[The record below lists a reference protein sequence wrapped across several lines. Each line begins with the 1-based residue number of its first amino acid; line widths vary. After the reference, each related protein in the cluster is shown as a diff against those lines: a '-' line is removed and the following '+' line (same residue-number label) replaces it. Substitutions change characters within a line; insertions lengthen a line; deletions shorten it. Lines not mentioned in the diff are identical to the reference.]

1 MARFFFVW
9 LPAMC
14 LALAISRAT
23 CSAEDAG
30 SADTEAVQ
38 MVLEF
43 LRDSDREIRGL
54 ALEQIRSELKGEAF
68 TQRFAEELPR
78 LPPDAQIGL
87 LGALANR
94 GDKSARPAI
103 LSLLHAADRPDVRA
117 AAIRA
122 LAFLGEAGDAEVILP
137 SLSAEPEE
145 ERIAAR
151 FALARLPG
159 EQVGS
164 TILAAVEKAAA
175 DQATEFINLLVE
187 RRDTN
192 AVPRLLTLAAGPDP
206 IKRGAALSALGELAG
221 PEHLPAMLRIVT
233 ALPAGRDREAA
244 EKAVMF
250 VCGRVPQ
257 EQRDTSLASAL
268 EGFSEA
274 DQRVLLPTLGR
285 VGGKTALAKIDAA
298 LRSQDSAWHEA
309 GIRAIANWPDGSVAD
324 RLIELAERDP
334 HASHRTTCLRALIRV
349 APLAA
354 DRDNT
359 RKLELLKTAMKLSTR
374 DDERVLVLQRAQAIR
389 DVATLRYLVTFLD
402 QPAYA
407 QAACESI
414 VELAHHRELRDA
426 NKAEFEAALD
436 AVIRISKDPVVVER
450 ANRYKRGQTWVRPKA
465 SP

>member
-1 MARFFFVW
+1 MARFSFAW
-9 LPAMC
+9 LLAPC
-14 LALAISRAT
+14 LMLAACRAT
-23 CSAEDAG
+23 CSAEVTAG
-30 SADTEAVQ
+30 ADTEAVQ

-43 LRDSDREIRGL
+43 LRDSDRDIRGL
-54 ALEQIRSELKGEAF
+54 ALEQIRSELKGEAI
-68 TQRFAEELPR
+68 TRRFAEELPR
-78 LPPDAQIGL
+78 LAPEAQVGL

-94 GDKSARPAI
+94 GDKAARPAI
-103 LSLLHAADRPDVRA
+103 LALLQGDPRPEVRA

-122 LAFLGEAGDAEVILP
+122 LAFLGEAADAEVILP
-137 SLSAEPEE
+137 LLRAEAEE
-145 ERIAAR
+145 ERMAAR
-151 FALARLPG
+151 FALTRLPG

-164 TILAAVEKAAA
+164 TILAAVDKANGDDAA
-175 DQATEFINLLVE
+175 ELVRLLVE

-192 AVPRLLTLAAGPDP
+192 AVPRLLELAAGPDP
-206 IKRGAALSALGELAG
+206 LKRNAALAALGELAG
-221 PEHLPAMLRIVT
+221 PEQLVPMLRLVL

-250 VCGRVPQ
+250 LCGRIP
-257 EQRDTSLASAL
+257 EERRDTTLTSAL

-285 VGGKTALAKIDAA
+285 VGGKTAFAAIQAA
-298 LRSQDSAWHEA
+298 LRSRDSAWHEA
-309 GIRAIANWPDGSVAD
+309 GIRALANWPDGSVAD
-324 RLIELAERDP
+324 LLIELAERDP

-354 DRDNT
+354 DRNNVQ
-359 RKLELLKTAMKLSTR
+359 KLELLKTAMKLSTR
-374 DDERVLVLQRAQAIR
+374 DEERILALQRAQAIR

-426 NKAEFEAALD
+426 NKPEFESALN
-436 AVIRISKDPVVVER
+436 AVIRTGKDPIVVER
-450 ANRYKRGQTWVRPKA
+450 AHRYKKGQTWVRPKA

>member
-1 MARFFFVW
+1 MARFFYAW
-9 LPAMC
+9 LLAPC
-14 LALAISRAT
+14 LMLAVSRAT
-23 CSAEDAG
+23 CSAEVAAG
-30 SADTEAVQ
+30 ADTEALQ

-43 LRDSDREIRGL
+43 LRDSDRDIRGL
-54 ALEQIRSELKGEAF
+54 ALEQIRSELKGDVF
-68 TQRFAEELPR
+68 TRRFAEELPR
-78 LPPDAQIGL
+78 LAPEAQVGL

-94 GDKSARPAI
+94 GDKAARPAI
-103 LSLLHAADRPDVRA
+103 LSLLQGDHRPEVRA

-137 SLSAEPEE
+137 SLRAEIEE

-159 EQVGS
+159 EQAGK
-164 TILAAVEKAAA
+164 TILAAVDKATG
-175 DQATEFINLLVE
+175 DQATDLIQLLVE

-192 AVPRLLTLAAGPDP
+192 AVPRLLELAAGADP
-206 IKRGAALSALGELAG
+206 LKRNTALSALGELAG
-221 PEHLPAMLRIVT
+221 PEQLAPMLRIVL

-250 VCGRVPQ
+250 LCGRIP
-257 EQRDTSLASAL
+257 EERRDTTLTSAL
-268 EGFSEA
+268 ERFSEG
-274 DQRVLLPTLGR
+274 DQRLLLPTLGR
-285 VGGKTALAKIDAA
+285 VGGKTAFTKIEAA
-298 LRSQDSAWHEA
+298 LRSQDPAWHEA
-309 GIRAIANWPDGSVAD
+309 GIRAIANWPNGSVAD
-324 RLIELAERDP
+324 LLIELAERDP

-349 APLAA
+349 APLAD
-354 DRDNT
+354 DRDNSQ
-359 RKLELLKTAMKLSTR
+359 KLELLKSAMKLSTR
-374 DDERVLVLQRAQAIR
+374 DEERILVLQRAQAIR

-426 NKAEFEAALD
+426 NKPEFESALD
-436 AVIRISKDPVVVER
+436 AVIRTSKDPIVVER